1 MYNKFL
7 KGMILVSLTL
17 PIVACML
24 ATTVAGGVLAS
35 VCGFGFGAVAMAAWP
50 YFLPYA
56 QSTAVAALCG
66 ASTAVFIAIPH
77 WRSIN
82 FRILLPCA
90 LSGLAASALSVQLS
104 VGAAEK
110 IMVHALGFMLLA
122 VSAYSIFFGG
132 RIHIRGTPLNG
143 IIAGLI
149 GGTCAGLFAVGGPPV
164 AIYLLSSTQSN
175 QEYRAT
181 LNAHFCFTSGVAT
194 FVRWQNGII
203 TPVTL
208 KLWLMVL
215 AALAL
220 GIFLGN
226 KIFNR
231 LDAKKLRICVY
242 GYMAVSGLTMI
253 FK

>member
-1 MYNKFL
+1 MEL
-7 KGMILVSLTL
+7 SVILW
-17 PIVACML
+17 ML
-24 ATTVAGGVLAS
+24 VTTVAGGVLSS

-66 ASTAVFIAIPH
+66 ASTAVFIALPH
-77 WRSIN
+77 WRSID
-82 FRILLPCA
+82 FKILLPCA
-90 LSGLAASALSVQLS
+90 LSGFAASALSVQIS
-104 VGAAEK
+104 VGAAEG
-110 IMVHALGFMLLA
+110 IMVHALGVMLMA
-122 VSAYSIFFGG
+122 AAFYSIFLGG
-132 RIHIRGTPLNG
+132 RIRIRGTPSNG

-164 AIYLLSSTQSN
+164 AIYLLSSTKSN

-194 FVRWQNGII
+194 LVRWKNGII
-203 TPVTL
+203 TPTTVR
-208 KLWLMVL
+208 LWLMVL
-215 AALAL
+215 AALVA

-231 LDAKKLRICVY
+231 LDAKKLRLCVY
-242 GYMAVSGLTMI
+242 AYMAISGATML